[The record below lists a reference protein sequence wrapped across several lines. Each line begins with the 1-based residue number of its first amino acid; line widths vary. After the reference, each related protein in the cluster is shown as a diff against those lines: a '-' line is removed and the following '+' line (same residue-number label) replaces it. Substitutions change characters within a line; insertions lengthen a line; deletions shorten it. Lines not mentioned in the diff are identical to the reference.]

1 MLNPQ
6 HKVGDRRG
14 VAYSEVCLN
23 LKILRQDIRTVIKK
37 LQDMSRN
44 RRLSI
49 SEVEKI
55 LRLLLLSQARN
66 AESAESDDINT

>member
-6 HKVGDRRG
+6 HKVGDRPG
-14 VAYSEVCLN
+14 GAYCEVCLN

-44 RRLSI
+44 RRLLI

>member
-14 VAYSEVCLN
+14 GAYCEICLN

-37 LQDMSRN
+37 LQDMSQN
-44 RRLSI
+44 RRLLI